1 MHAILPTR
9 FKNSFAFAFLFLLF
23 FPALSRAQE
32 DFSEHHPFRQ
42 VRGIC
47 LDPGHGGDNW
57 GTVNADHQSLEK
69 EVDMAVALKVKKLL
83 KRQKGLSTWMMPP
96 GENKTAAERV
106 AFANARSADLF
117 VSIECCPDC
126 KHGTVVWLENFAV
139 RVDSPTP
146 VPELTEKEVN
156 QGFDT
161 MMTGM
166 HQCYCQARS
175 LYLAELVG
183 EQIQNSLK
191 QPMMIRKDPRD
202 GLNQLTMPGIRV
214 EMDSYGNK
222 QGARNLADPRW
233 QDEMA
238 QAIVQ
243 GIVVFR
249 KKIDERLLTHPEEE
263 IPAPLTEAGLPK

>member
-1 MHAILPTR
+1 MRAILPIR
-9 FKNSFAFAFLFLLF
+9 FKNSLSLAFLFLLF
-23 FPALSRAQE
+23 SPALLPAQE

-57 GTVNADHQSLEK
+57 GTVSADHPSSEK
-69 EVDMAVALKVKKLL
+69 EVDMAVAKKGEKLL
-83 KRQKGLSTWMMPP
+83 KRQKGLTVWMTPS
-96 GENKTAAERV
+96 GEHGTAAERV
-106 AFANARSADLF
+106 AFANAHLADLF

-214 EMDSYGNK
+214 ELDSYGDK
-222 QGARNLADPRW
+222 
-233 QDEMA
+233 
-238 QAIVQ
+238 
-243 GIVVFR
+243 
-249 KKIDERLLTHPEEE
+249 
-263 IPAPLTEAGLPK
+263 